1 MTVVEERKTERRAED
16 NYSKR
21 ELDSFMKAQG
31 EAHGEIIGQL
41 NKILEQ
47 TTAHNGR
54 MTKLEL
60 WKATATGAYWASSI
74 FMAVIVI
81 PILSWAVWTLVHL
94 PETIQQSVDEA
105 ITSYKIETSE

>member
-1 MTVVEERKTERRAED
+1 MDERTPPPGRRADD

-31 EAHGEIIGQL
+31 ETHTEIVGQL

-60 WKATATGAYWASSI
+60 WKATASGAYWASTA
-74 FMAVIVI
+74 FMAVII
-81 PILSWAVWTLVHL
+81 MPILTWAVWTLVNL
-94 PETIQQSVDEA
+94 PEAIRNSVDEA
-105 ITSYKIETSE
+105 ITSYEVNVNE